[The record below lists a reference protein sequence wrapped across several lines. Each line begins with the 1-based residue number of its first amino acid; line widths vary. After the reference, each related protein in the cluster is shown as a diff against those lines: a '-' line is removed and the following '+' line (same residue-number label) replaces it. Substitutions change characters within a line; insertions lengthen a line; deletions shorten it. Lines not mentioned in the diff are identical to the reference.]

1 MYLHFLLSAGAAIE
15 LSGTGFLVAVAVFA
29 CLLGVEFAGI
39 LILAGKMS
47 RARREKQEL
56 QNHGRDSSE
65 HYHYAVPVVALG
77 AIPQATYLAFS
88 ILAGLVAVSAVVLT
102 VLLVVARKKGYLFIS
117 AKDAASLAEA
127 EKMPHKT
134 VEEPIVS
141 QLEEQPQK
149 AYAEAEETGEA
160 AFAVFEDTY
169 EPFYEQMPVSEE
181 FDEDRAEEIAA
192 EEAPA
197 APAAP
202 VALEDSASAESNQ
215 PYKIVEKI
223 VTETQKEVV
232 REVPV
237 QSPAQTAAAE
247 QLMEKLT
254 DFLDYELQK
263 RKDADLAEN
272 TEETLVAAFSQKELL
287 PQDEESSEE
296 DDDED
301 EDELD
306 EADGASGDEEDDIDN
321 EEPDSEDRFTGNE
334 RIIGFDENTGCYIV
348 AHYRK
353 SFEAKLIQA
362 RPRIKQYYSE
372 LKNALLSYKGTK
384 SRISW
389 TADSFH
395 NGRTQIAKINVKT
408 NILELYLALEPESL
422 DGTVYR
428 GRNVGNKKKYAE
440 TPFQYKLR
448 TPRKFKWAMEL
459 VQRTCEEQGLSPI
472 DIEKIDY
479 EQQYPFDTTESL
491 VERKLIKEYIR
502 EEKPATTFE
511 LAPDHTPELPAEDD
525 SVIPA
530 NANFLWELD
539 NDAPAHEEEA
549 PVAEEIPK
557 AEPEE
562 PISEDPISE
571 EPAVAE
577 ASAPAEQPAS
587 SVVKET
593 VKITEMRYTERYYTD
608 AEPTYEQVITTRE
621 SVIPV
626 EGEDITEDAV
636 YEDVAAAE
644 EEPSDVLS
652 TEEELT
658 NEIYDA
664 YEPAAVII
672 EEETVEAIGE
682 DELLEDEFFFGETQ
696 PTEEEIY
703 EEEIVYEEP
712 TEEEIYEEEIVYE
725 EPAEEEIYEEEIVYE
740 EPAEEEIYEEEIVYE
755 EPAEEEIYEE
765 EIVYEEPAEEEI
777 YEEEIVYEE
786 PAEEEIY
793 EEEVYEDPVEEV
805 YEEEVYEEEVYEE
818 EVYEEEVYEEEVYE
832 EVEEDEPVVA
842 ERISRDAVPTK
853 QIPMDTG
860 VAVIDICS
868 VASAFAEGETVSLE
882 TLKAK
887 GLVVPTAKTLKIYA
901 GGSLDK
907 RLSVEAHHF
916 SLEAIFAIGTAG
928 GETSMLY

>member
-1 MYLHFLLSAGAAIE
+1 MNLHFLLSAGAAIE
-15 LSGTGFLVAVAVFA
+15 LSGSGFLIAVAVFA
-29 CLLGVEFAGI
+29 CLLGVEVAGI

-56 QNHGRDSSE
+56 GENESSE

-77 AIPQATYLAFS
+77 AIPQVTYLALS
-88 ILAGLVAVSAVVLT
+88 IIAALVAVGAVVLT
-102 VLLVVARKKGYLFIS
+102 VLLIVAQKKGYLFIS
-117 AKDAASLAEA
+117 TKDVAALAEA
-127 EKMPHKT
+127 ERKPRES
-134 VEEPIVS
+134 VSEPVAE
-141 QLEEQPQK
+141 LVAAETEEQRQE
-149 AYAEAEETGEA
+149 AYTEAEENAED
-160 AFAVFEDTY
+160 AFAVFEDSY
-169 EPFYEQMPVSEE
+169 ESFYEQTPVSEE
-181 FDEDRAEEIAA
+181 FDEDRVEDSVA
-192 EEAPA
+192 EEAPV
-197 APAAP
+197 AP

-237 QSPAQTAAAE
+237 QSPSQTAAAE

-263 RKDADLAEN
+263 RKEADLADGS
-272 TEETLVAAFSQKELL
+272 EEDSLATFSQKELAPEDEAL
-287 PQDEESSEE
+287 LDEE
-296 DDDED
+296 DAED

-306 EADGASGDEEDDIDN
+306 ESDGASGDDEDDVDN

-362 RPRIKQYYSE
+362 RPRIKEYYSE

-472 DIEKIDY
+472 DIETVDY
-479 EQQYPFDTTESL
+479 AQQYPFETTEAL

-502 EEKPATTFE
+502 EEKPASTFE
-511 LAPDHTPELPAEDD
+511 LAPDHTPELPEEDE

-539 NDAPAHEEEA
+539 NDAPSREEDEPVEA
-549 PVAEEIPK
+549 YTPAPEAEET
-557 AEPEE
+557 
-562 PISEDPISE
+562 ISE
-571 EPAVAE
+571 ETVPEE
-577 ASAPAEQPAS
+577 ASASAEVSAPVEQPAA

-608 AEPTYEQVITTRE
+608 AEPTYEQVITTSE

-626 EGEDITEDAV
+626 EGEEITENAV
-636 YEDVAAAE
+636 YEDVTATPEETPEAIVAE
-644 EEPSDVLS
+644 EELVD
-652 TEEELT
+652 EG
-658 NEIYDA
+658 YDA
-664 YEPAAVII
+664 YEPEEVIL
-672 EEETVEAIGE
+672 EEEIAEELAAEEESSEE
-682 DELLEDEFFFGETQ
+682 DVFFFDEAL
-696 PTEEEIY
+696 PAEEEIY

-712 TEEEIYEEEIVYE
+712 VEEEYYEEEIVYEEPVEEEIYEEEIVYE
-725 EPAEEEIYEEEIVYE
+725 EPAEEE
-740 EPAEEEIYEEEIVYE
+740 
-755 EPAEEEIYEE
+755 
-765 EIVYEEPAEEEI
+765 
-777 YEEEIVYEE
+777 
-786 PAEEEIY
+786 
-793 EEEVYEDPVEEV
+793 
-805 YEEEVYEEEVYEE
+805 
-818 EVYEEEVYEEEVYE
+818 
-832 EVEEDEPVVA
+832 PVVA
-842 ERISRDAVPTK
+842 KRVSRDAVPTR
-853 QIPMDTG
+853 QVPMDTG

-868 VASAFAEGETVSLE
+868 VASAFAEGDTVSLE